1 MQFFSHKIA
10 NPTGNTVIWDDYLA
24 KLLNK
29 QASEAKPECDDDPR
43 GQCRGQVINNDN
55 EEGAHSYQEGESV
68 DGKSDQAEGGSKD
81 KDKDKGKGKDKDKDK
96 GKKAKPEAN
105 AKTKVKNAHCAKEMG
120 ECSKAGDVTEEH
132 SEAGSADADA
142 IEQPINNDPN
152 YQKGESTSPGKVDG
166 KNKKTD
172 GKSKKTDGKSKK
184 TEASK
189 RSFKKIAC
197 LDHKEKLELFA
208 HMTQQK
214 NKSGVAAYPMPY
226 IEAMIDLKFSNMKD
240 DEKEWFRHF
249 WRTLYPDSYV
259 EEMVA
264 DR

>member
-1 MQFFSHKIA
+1 MQFFSHKIV
-10 NPTGNTVIWDDYLA
+10 NPTGNTVTWDDYLA
-24 KLLNK
+24 KLLKSAEEK

-68 DGKSDQAEGGSKD
+68 DGKPDQAASKSKD
-81 KDKDKGKGKDKDKDK
+81 KK
-96 GKKAKPEAN
+96 EASVET
-105 AKTKVKNAHCAKEMG
+105 ATKEAHCDKEMG
-120 ECSKAGDVTEEH
+120 ECGKAGDVTEEH
-132 SEAGSADADA
+132 SDAGNADVGEAHV
-142 IEQPINNDPN
+142 EQNINNDPN
-152 YQKGESTSPGKVDG
+152 YQKGESTNPGKVDG
-166 KNKKTD
+166 KNKKD
-172 GKSKKTDGKSKK
+172 KGA
-184 TEASK
+184 EASTK
-189 RSFKKIAC
+189 AATKTAQKKGFKKIAC

-214 NKSGVAAYPMPY
+214 TKSGVAAYPMPY
-226 IEAMIDLKFSNMKD
+226 IEAMVGLKFSNMKD

-249 WRTLYPDSYV
+249 WRTMYPDSYV

>member
-1 MQFFSHKIA
+1 MNFFSHKIV
-10 NPTGNTVIWDDYLA
+10 NPAGNTASWDEWLAGYLKTA
-24 KLLNK
+24 EEEK

-68 DGKSDQAEGGSKD
+68 DGKPDQVEGGSKE
-81 KDKDKGKGKDKDKDK
+81 K
-96 GKKAKPEAN
+96 EAATQVE
-105 AKTKVKNAHCAKEMG
+105 AKTAHCDKEMG

-132 SEAGSADADA
+132 SDAGNADVGDA
-142 IEQPINNDPN
+142 QVDQNINNDPC
-152 YQKGESTSPGKVDG
+152 YQKGESTNPGKVDG
-166 KNKKTD
+166 KNKKD
-172 GKSKKTDGKSKK
+172 KGA
-184 TEASK
+184 EASAK
-189 RSFKKIAC
+189 AVTKTAKKKGFKKIAC
-197 LDHKEKLELFA
+197 LDRREKLELFA

-214 NKSGVAAYPMPY
+214 NKSGAPAYPFPY
-226 IEAMIDLKFSNMKD
+226 VEAMIGLKFSNLKD

-249 WRTLYPDSYV
+249 WRTMYPDSYV